1 MFNLSPPTRGI
12 FFLSLLFGGLGI
24 AARLGYIPPLAPHAF
39 WLVCAGLITLL
50 LGNLFRGL

>member
-1 MFNLSPPTRGI
+1 MFNLSTPTRGI

-24 AARLGYIPPLAPHAF
+24 AARLGYIPALAPHAF
-39 WLVCAGLITLL
+39 WLVCAGLIILL